1 MKVLRF
7 LCLEESR
14 NRPASRGWWKP
25 GMSKGS
31 LKITSE
37 LRLPNASFRCCTVIL
52 QKESSRCRRISPVT
66 GKAYDGMFRWFI
78 SEAVKLS
85 SYSDESF
92 FLLYRET
99 LFLICKK
106 LPGNARSLLL
116 QRAAIPGVTKAVLV
130 EIFEREGAR
139 RALVFFNGEGG

>member
-1 MKVLRF
+1 
-7 LCLEESR
+7 
-14 NRPASRGWWKP
+14 
-25 GMSKGS
+25 MSKGS

-92 FLLYRET
+92 FYYIGKRCSLYVKNFQEMRVVCFCKGQR
-99 LFLICKK
+99 FL
-106 LPGNARSLLL
+106 
-116 QRAAIPGVTKAVLV
+116 V
-130 EIFEREGAR
+130 
-139 RALVFFNGEGG
+139 